1 MVALT
6 AELALIDISRGQR
19 MWLEAK
25 ALIDE
30 LSDRFEN
37 EDALARRK
45 ATNAYT
51 HDAPAYWTRATY
63 HSQKA
68 CALQIAVH
76 EMTLPRALTMTYHGG
91 DHIAALDTLIPLNEP
106 AAIAM
111 VVRYAEYGLWR
122 EVDEMLARKAEGR
135 TDA

>member
-1 MVALT
+1 MSALT

-51 HDAPAYWTRATY
+51 HDAPAYWTRASY
-63 HSQKA
+63 HAQKA

-76 EMTLPRALTMTYHGG
+76 ETSLPNALRQAYHGG
-91 DHIAALDTLIPLNEP
+91 DYIAALDTLIPLNEQS
-106 AAIAM
+106 AIAM
-111 VVRYAEYGLWR
+111 TVQYAEFGLWR
-122 EVDEMLARKAEGR
+122 DVDELLSRREV
-135 TDA
+135 TL